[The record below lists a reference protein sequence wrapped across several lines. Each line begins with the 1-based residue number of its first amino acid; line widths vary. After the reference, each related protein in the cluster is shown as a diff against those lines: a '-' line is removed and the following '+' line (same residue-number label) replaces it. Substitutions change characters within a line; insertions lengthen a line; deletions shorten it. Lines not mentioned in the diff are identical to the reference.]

1 MMKDIRIS
9 AIGYK
14 ILCFET
20 EGILIWADEAQVL
33 DGLLYVYKN
42 GGVVASFDLSKFS
55 PVSLERRE
63 QCCER

>member
-1 MMKDIRIS
+1 MVRDIRIS

-20 EGILIWADEAQVL
+20 EGVLIWADEAQVIN
-33 DGLLYVYKN
+33 GLLYLYKN

-55 PVSLERRE
+55 PVSERRE